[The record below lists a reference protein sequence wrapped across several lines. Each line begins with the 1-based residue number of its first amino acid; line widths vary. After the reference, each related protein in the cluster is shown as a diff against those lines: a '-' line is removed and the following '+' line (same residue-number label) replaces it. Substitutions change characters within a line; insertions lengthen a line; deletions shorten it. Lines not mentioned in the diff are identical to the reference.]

1 MSAPSTSARP
11 VASARRRP
19 HVVILGGGFAGLGA
33 AKALRSS
40 DVDVTLVDQRTY
52 NTFQPLLYQVAT
64 AGLNA
69 GDVTF
74 FLRAARMRQLNLSFR
89 HGEAESIDSEN
100 QIVNFTDGGSIDY
113 DYLIVATGV
122 TTNYFGTPGAE
133 EHTLAIYSRQQALT
147 LRDRIFTQL
156 EHAAASNDGKNAP
169 ELTMV
174 VVGAGATGVET
185 AGALAEMRND
195 AMSVV
200 YPELDPRRTHI
211 VLIEMGKSVLP
222 PFKEHLRD
230 YAEKE
235 LRERGVELRL
245 ETSVKEVSADG
256 VTLGTGEFLPA
267 KVVVW
272 ATGVTAPKIVSS
284 WGLPQGRGGRITVES
299 DLRVTGFENI
309 FATGDIAIGP
319 EALPQLAQPALQEGV
334 RAGKNIAALITGRP
348 TEAFKYKDKG
358 TMATVGRRAA
368 IADIALPFG
377 KSIQLTGTLA
387 WLVWLYV
394 HIATLLGNRN
404 RLATFV
410 NLVTKYMAPSRRTNP
425 IVGDVPVFD
434 RVSVAPAAKAKQEK
448 TVVPAPV
455 KVSAGK

>member
-1 MSAPSTSARP
+1 MTVQPAAAPRP
-11 VASARRRP
+11 ATAGRRRP

-33 AKALRSS
+33 VRALRNT

-74 FLRAARMRQLNLSFR
+74 FLRATRMKQLNLSFR
-89 HGEAESIDSEN
+89 HGEVDSIDSDGN
-100 QIVNFTDGGSIDY
+100 SVHFTDGSTLDY
-113 DYLIVATGV
+113 DYLVICTGV
-122 TTNYFGTPGAE
+122 TTNYFNTPGAE
-133 EHTLAIYSRQQALT
+133 ENTLAIYSRAQALT

-156 EHAAASNDGKNAP
+156 EHAAASGEFIGSP

-195 AMSVV
+195 AMAVV

-211 VLIEMGKSVLP
+211 VLVEMGGVVLP
-222 PFKEHLRD
+222 PFDNALRE
-230 YAEKE
+230 YAAKE

-245 ETSVKEVSADG
+245 NTSVKEVSPEG
-256 VTLGTGEFLPA
+256 VTLGNGEFLPA
-267 KVVVW
+267 RVVIW
-272 ATGVTAPKIVSS
+272 ATGVTAPKVVAK
-284 WGLPQGRGGRITVES
+284 WGVPQGRGGRITV
-299 DLRVTGFENI
+299 DADMRVHGYSNI
-309 FATGDIAIGP
+309 FAAGDVAVTP
-319 EALPQLAQPALQEGV
+319 DALPQLAQPALQGGKQ
-334 RAGKNIAALITGRP
+334 AGKNIKHLVAGEPTGD
-348 TEAFKYKDKG
+348 FHYKDKG
-358 TMATVGRRAA
+358 TMATIGRRAA

-377 KSIQLTGTLA
+377 KSLKLTGTLA
-387 WLVWLYV
+387 WLIWLYV

-404 RLATFV
+404 RMATFV
-410 NLVTKYMAPSRRTNP
+410 NLVTKYLAPSRRTNP

-434 RVSVAPAAKAKQEK
+434 REA
-448 TVVPAPV
+448 V
-455 KVSAGK
+455 KKK

>member
-1 MSAPSTSARP
+1 MSAQPTPARP
-11 VASARRRP
+11 ATSSSRRRP

-33 AKALRSS
+33 ANALRKS

-74 FLRAARMRQLNLSFR
+74 FLRAIRMKQHNLSFR
-89 HGEAESIDSEN
+89 HGEIETIDGAGSA
-100 QIVNFTDGGSIDY
+100 VNFTDGSSIEF
-113 DYLIVATGV
+113 DYLVVCTGV
-122 TTNYFGTPGAE
+122 TTNYFNTPGAE
-133 EHTLAIYSRQQALT
+133 ENSLAIYSRAQALT

-156 EHAAASNDGKNAP
+156 EHAAASGEFLGSP

-195 AMSVV
+195 AMAVV

-211 VLIEMGKSVLP
+211 VLIEMGDVVLP
-222 PFKEHLRD
+222 PFHSDLRD
-230 YAEKE
+230 YAAKE

-245 ETSVKEVSADG
+245 KTSVKEVSAEG
-256 VTLGTGEFLPA
+256 VTLGNGEFLA
-267 KVVVW
+267 ARVVVW
-272 ATGVTAPKIVSS
+272 ATGVTAPKAVAK
-284 WGLPQGRGGRITVES
+284 WGLPQGRGGRITVEE
-299 DLRVTGFENI
+299 DLRVIGFSNI
-309 FATGDIAIGP
+309 FACGDIALTP
-319 EALPQLAQPALQEGV
+319 DPLPQLAQPALQEGV
-334 RAGKNIAALITGRP
+334 QAGKNIGALIAGVP
-348 TEAFKYKDKG
+348 TTAFRYKDKG
-358 TMATVGRRAA
+358 TMATIGRRAA

-377 KSIQLTGTLA
+377 KSKRLTGTLA

-394 HIATLLGNRN
+394 HIATLLGGRN

-410 NLVTKYMAPSRRTNP
+410 NLVTKYMSPSRRTNP
-425 IVGDVPVFD
+425 IVGDVPVFERD
-434 RVSVAPAAKAKQEK
+434 LNKQQQE
-448 TVVPAPV
+448 
-455 KVSAGK
+455 

>member
-1 MSAPSTSARP
+1 MSAQPVPAARQTS
-11 VASARRRP
+11 RRRP

-33 AKALRSS
+33 VRALRNV

-74 FLRAARMRQLNLSFR
+74 FLRATRMKQLNLSFR
-89 HGEAESIDSEN
+89 HGEVDTIDTEGGS
-100 QIVNFTDGGSIDY
+100 VHFTDGSTLGY
-113 DYLIVATGV
+113 DFLVIATGV
-122 TTNYFGTPGAE
+122 TTNYFNTPGAAE
-133 EHTLAIYSRQQALT
+133 NTLAIYSRAQALT

-156 EHAAASNDGKNAP
+156 EHAAASGEFIGSP

-195 AMSVV
+195 AMAVV

-211 VLIEMGKSVLP
+211 VLVEMGSVVLP
-222 PFKEHLRD
+222 PFDSGLRD
-230 YAEKE
+230 YAARE

-245 ETSVKEVSADG
+245 NTSVKEVSPEG
-256 VTLGTGEFLPA
+256 VTLGNGDFLPA
-267 KVVVW
+267 RVVVW
-272 ATGVTAPKIVSS
+272 ATGVTAPQVVGK
-284 WGLPQGRGGRITVES
+284 WNLPQGRGGRITV
-299 DLRVTGFENI
+299 DADMRVHGFSNV
-309 FATGDIAIGP
+309 FAVGDIAVTP
-319 EALPQLAQPALQEGV
+319 DALPQLAQPAIQGG
-334 RAGKNIAALITGRP
+334 RQAGRNIAHLIKNEP
-348 TEAFKYKDKG
+348 TADFRYKDKG
-358 TMATVGRRAA
+358 TMATIGRRAA
-368 IADIALPFG
+368 IADIALPYG
-377 KSIQLTGTLA
+377 KSVKLTGTLA

-410 NLVTKYMAPSRRTNP
+410 NLVTKYMSPSRRTNP

-434 RVSVAPAAKAKQEK
+434 REAISRQR
-448 TVVPAPV
+448 
-455 KVSAGK
+455 

>member
-1 MSAPSTSARP
+1 MSSETRPART

-19 HVVILGGGFAGLGA
+19 HIVILGGGFAGLGA
-33 AKALRSS
+33 AKALRKA

-74 FLRAARMRQLNLSFR
+74 FLRAARMGQMNLSFR
-89 HGEAESIDSEN
+89 HGEVETIDSAN
-100 QIVNFTDGGSIDY
+100 QIVSFTDGGDLDY
-113 DYLIVATGV
+113 DYLIVGTGV

-133 EHTLAIYSRQQALT
+133 ENTLAIYSRAQALT

-156 EHAAASNDGKNAP
+156 EHAAASNDGRNAP

-211 VLIEMGKSVLP
+211 VLVEMGKTVLP

-245 ETSVKEVSADG
+245 ETSVKSVSPEG
-256 VTLGTGEFLPA
+256 VTLGDGEFLPA

-272 ATGVTAPKIVSS
+272 ATGVTAPKSVAN
-284 WGLPQGRGGRITVES
+284 WGLPQGRGGRITVDA
-299 DLRVTGFENI
+299 DLRVTGHSNI
-309 FATGDIAIGP
+309 FAAGDIAIGP
-319 EALPQLAQPALQEGV
+319 DALPQLAQPALQEGV
-334 RAGKNIAALITGRP
+334 QAGKNIAALITGRP
-348 TEAFKYKDKG
+348 TATFKYKDKG

-434 RVSVAPAAKAKQEK
+434 RESKVAGSK
-448 TVVPAPV
+448 
-455 KVSAGK
+455 SAISK

>member
-1 MSAPSTSARP
+1 MSAQPTPARP
-11 VASARRRP
+11 ATTSRRRP
-19 HVVILGGGFAGLGA
+19 HVVVLGGGFAGLGA
-33 AKALRSS
+33 VRALRKA

-74 FLRAARMRQLNLSFR
+74 FLRAARMKQLNLSFR
-89 HGEAESIDSEN
+89 HGEVETIDPEGGSL
-100 QIVNFTDGGSIDY
+100 NFTDGSTLDFDY
-113 DYLIVATGV
+113 AIIATGV
-122 TTNYFGTPGAE
+122 TTNYFNTPGAAE
-133 EHTLAIYSRQQALT
+133 NTLAIYSRAQALT

-156 EHAAASNDGKNAP
+156 EHAAASGEFIGSP

-195 AMSVV
+195 AMAVV

-211 VLIEMGKSVLP
+211 VLVEMGGVVLP
-222 PFKEHLRD
+222 PFDAGLRD
-230 YAEKE
+230 YAARE

-245 ETSVKEVSADG
+245 NTSVKEVSAEG
-256 VTLGTGEFLPA
+256 VTLGNGEFLA
-267 KVVVW
+267 ARVVIW
-272 ATGVTAPKIVSS
+272 ATGVTAPKAVAK
-284 WGLPQGRGGRITVES
+284 WGVPQGRGGRITVDS
-299 DLRVTGFENI
+299 DMRVHGLTNV
-309 FATGDIAIGP
+309 FAAGDVAVTP
-319 EALPQLAQPALQEGV
+319 DALPQLAQPALQGGKQ
-334 RAGKNIAALITGRP
+334 AGKNIVHLVAGEP
-348 TEAFKYKDKG
+348 TADFHYKDKG
-358 TMATVGRRAA
+358 TMATIGRRAA

-377 KSIQLTGTLA
+377 KSIKLTGTLA

-410 NLVTKYMAPSRRTNP
+410 NSVTKYMSPSRRTNP

-434 RVSVAPAAKAKQEK
+434 REA
-448 TVVPAPV
+448 V
-455 KVSAGK
+455 KKK

>member
-1 MSAPSTSARP
+1 MSVQPAAPRP
-11 VASARRRP
+11 VAPGRRRP
-19 HVVILGGGFAGLGA
+19 HVVVLGGGFAGLGA
-33 AKALRSS
+33 VRALRNA

-74 FLRAARMRQLNLSFR
+74 FLRATRMKQLNLSFR
-89 HGEAESIDSEN
+89 HGEVDSIDSPGN
-100 QIVNFTDGGSIDY
+100 SVHFTDGSTLDY
-113 DYLIVATGV
+113 DYLVIGTGV
-122 TTNYFGTPGAE
+122 TTNYFNTPGAE
-133 EHTLAIYSRQQALT
+133 QNTLAIYSRAQALT

-156 EHAAASNDGKNAP
+156 EHAAASGDFIGSP

-195 AMSVV
+195 AMAVV

-211 VLIEMGKSVLP
+211 VLVEMGGVVLP
-222 PFKEHLRD
+222 PFDNTLRE
-230 YAEKE
+230 YAAKE

-245 ETSVKEVSADG
+245 NTSVKEVSPEG
-256 VTLGTGEFLPA
+256 VTLGNGEFLPA
-267 KVVVW
+267 RVVIW
-272 ATGVTAPKIVSS
+272 ATGVTAPKVVAK
-284 WGLPQGRGGRITVES
+284 WGLPQGRGGRITV
-299 DLRVTGFENI
+299 DADMRVHGFSNI
-309 FATGDIAIGP
+309 FAAGDVAVTP
-319 EALPQLAQPALQEGV
+319 DALPQLAQPALQGGKQ
-334 RAGKNIAALITGRP
+334 AGKNIKHLVAGEPTGD
-348 TEAFKYKDKG
+348 FHYKDKG
-358 TMATVGRRAA
+358 TMATIGRRAA

-377 KSIQLTGTLA
+377 KSVKLTGTLA
-387 WLVWLYV
+387 WLIWLYV

-410 NLVTKYMAPSRRTNP
+410 NLVTKYMSPSRRTNP

-434 RVSVAPAAKAKQEK
+434 RESVKKK
-448 TVVPAPV
+448 
-455 KVSAGK
+455 